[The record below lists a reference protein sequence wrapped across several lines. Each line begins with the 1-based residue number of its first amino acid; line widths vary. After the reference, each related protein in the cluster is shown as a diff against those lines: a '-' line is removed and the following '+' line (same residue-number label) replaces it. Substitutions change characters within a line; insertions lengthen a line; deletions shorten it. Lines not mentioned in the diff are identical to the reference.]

1 MEAKM
6 KLNLS
11 VDEEE
16 FKKQVKD
23 LRQKL
28 NKIRETGILEDDF
41 EKCLDVLSAKEEK
54 LLTEMIPHYRAYAGN
69 SKDAIKT
76 ESITRLGACGFEGF
90 FQSVL
95 RLSEDMF
102 VVGNTDCALQFFQIS
117 KRTEPSGKE
126 RIQEEW
132 SPPVK
137 DIKEKISAFHRLN
150 KNEILLLGSKG
161 GCYLLSCSNFKQIPN
176 GSGEMHIKK
185 IETETGMSWLGQCLS
200 VSNNLIAAEKEQ
212 EELVL
217 LEIVKEKEEYRLIL
231 HKDSSLPIS
240 NIIGMEK
247 TGADEFA
254 VGTKSGEI
262 YFIKRNYHNLSI
274 VNKIKIPD
282 CEIRKI
288 HCLENE
294 KGQKDTLL
302 SIGNNGKL
310 HIISLDGADINI
322 LDEGNFLKGNLFDAE
337 SSKGT
342 AVILSE
348 DGILYLLEENFGKW
362 HINKD
367 SIMEGVFLTD
377 VLKLYPSKYLLMGVE
392 GGLCTL
398 NINRIDTPQALW
410 DLPLYQ

>member
-1 MEAKM
+1 M

-16 FKKQVKD
+16 FKNQVKD

-28 NKIRETGILEDDF
+28 NKTRETGIIEDDF
-41 EKCLDVLSAKEEK
+41 EKCLEVLSAKEEK
-54 LLTEMIPHYRAYAGN
+54 LLTEMIPYYRAYTGN

-76 ESITRLGACGFEGF
+76 ELITRLGACGFEGF
-90 FQSVL
+90 LQSVL

-102 VVGNTDCALQFFQIS
+102 ITGSTDCALRFFQIS
-117 KRTEPSGKE
+117 KSTQPSGKE

-132 SPPVK
+132 SPPFK
-137 DIKEKISAFHRLN
+137 DMKEKISAFHRLN

-161 GCYLLSCSNFKQIPN
+161 GGYLLSCSNFKQIPN

-185 IETETGMSWLGQCLS
+185 IETGTEMSWFGQCLS
-200 VSNNLIAAEKEQ
+200 VSDNLIAAEREQ

-217 LEIVKEKEEYRLIL
+217 LEVVKEKEEYRLIL
-231 HKDSSLPIS
+231 HKDASLPIS

-247 TGADEFA
+247 TGADDFA
-254 VGTKSGEI
+254 VGTESGEI
-262 YFIKRNYHNLSI
+262 YFIKRNYNNLSI

-288 HCLENE
+288 HSLENE
-294 KGQKDTLL
+294 KGKKDTLL

-310 HIISLDGADINI
+310 HIISLDGAYINI

-348 DGILYLLEENFGKW
+348 DGIIYLLEENFGKW

-367 SIMEGVFLTD
+367 SIMEGAFFTD

-392 GGLCTL
+392 GELCTL
-398 NINRIDTPQALW
+398 NINRIDTPEALW

>member
-1 MEAKM
+1 M

-28 NKIRETGILEDDF
+28 NKTRETGILEDDF
-41 EKCLDVLSAKEEK
+41 EKCLEMLSAKEEK
-54 LLTEMIPHYRAYAGN
+54 LLTEMIPHYRAYTGN

-76 ESITRLGACGFEGF
+76 ELITRLGACGFEGF
-90 FQSVL
+90 LQSVL
-95 RLSEDMF
+95 RCSEDMF
-102 VVGNTDCALQFFQIS
+102 ITGSTDCALRFFQIS
-117 KRTEPSGKE
+117 KSTEPSGKE
-126 RIQEEW
+126 RIQDEW
-132 SPPVK
+132 SPPFK
-137 DIKEKISAFHRLN
+137 DMKEKISAFHRLN

-161 GCYLLSCSNFKQIPN
+161 GGYLLTCSNFKQIPN
-176 GSGEMHIKK
+176 GSGEMLIKK
-185 IETETGMSWLGQCLS
+185 IETEAGMKWFGQCLS
-200 VSNNLIAAEKEQ
+200 VSDSLIAAEIEQ

-217 LEIVKEKEEYRLIL
+217 LEVAKEKEEYRLIL
-231 HKDSSLPIS
+231 HKDACLPIS
-240 NIIGMEK
+240 NIVGMEK
-247 TGADEFA
+247 TGADDFA

-262 YFIKRNYHNLSI
+262 YFIKRNYNNLSI

-288 HCLENE
+288 HGLENE

-348 DGILYLLEENFGKW
+348 DGIIYLLEENFGKW

-367 SIMEGVFLTD
+367 SIMEGAFFTN

-392 GGLCTL
+392 GELCTL
-398 NINRIDTPQALW
+398 NINRIDTPESLW

>member
-1 MEAKM
+1 M

-11 VDEEE
+11 VDEEG

-28 NKIRETGILEDDF
+28 NKTQETGILEDDF
-41 EKCLDVLSAKEEK
+41 EKCLEVLSAKEEK

-76 ESITRLGACGFEGF
+76 EFITRLGAYGFEGF
-90 FQSVL
+90 LQSVL
-95 RLSEDMF
+95 RFSEDMF
-102 VVGNTDCALQFFQIS
+102 ITGSTDCALRFFQIS
-117 KRTEPSGKE
+117 KRTDPFGKE

-132 SPPVK
+132 SPPFK
-137 DIKEKISAFHRLN
+137 DIKERISAFHRLN
-150 KNEILLLGSKG
+150 KNEIMLFGNKG
-161 GCYLLSCSNFKQIPN
+161 GGYLLSCSNFKQIPN

-185 IETETGMSWLGQCLS
+185 IETETGMSWFGQCLS
-200 VSNNLIAAEKEQ
+200 VSDNLIAAEREQ

-217 LEIVKEKEEYRLIL
+217 LEVVKEKEEYRLIL
-231 HKDSSLPIS
+231 HKDASLPIS

-247 TGADEFA
+247 TGADNFT
-254 VGTKSGEI
+254 VGTKTGEI
-262 YFIKRNYHNLSI
+262 YFIKQIYNNLSI

-288 HCLENE
+288 HCLKNE

-302 SIGNNGKL
+302 TIGNNGKL

-322 LDEGNFLKGNLFDAE
+322 LDEGSFLKGNLFDAE

-348 DGILYLLEENFGKW
+348 DGIIYLLEENFGKW
-362 HINKD
+362 HINKE
-367 SIMEGVFLTD
+367 SIMEGAFFTD

-392 GGLCTL
+392 GELCTL
-398 NINRIDTPQALW
+398 NINRIDTPEALW
-410 DLPLYQ
+410 DLPLYL

>member
-1 MEAKM
+1 M

-28 NKIRETGILEDDF
+28 NKTRETGIIEDDF
-41 EKCLDVLSAKEEK
+41 EKCLEVLSAKEEK
-54 LLTEMIPHYRAYAGN
+54 LLTEMIPYYRAYTGN

-76 ESITRLGACGFEGF
+76 ELITRLGACGFEGF
-90 FQSVL
+90 LQSVL

-102 VVGNTDCALQFFQIS
+102 ITGSTDCALRFFQIS
-117 KRTEPSGKE
+117 KSTEPSGKE
-126 RIQEEW
+126 RIQDEW
-132 SPPVK
+132 SPPFK
-137 DIKEKISAFHRLN
+137 DMKEKISAFHRLN
-150 KNEILLLGSKG
+150 KNEILLLGCKG
-161 GCYLLSCSNFKQIPN
+161 GGYLLTCSNFKQIPN

-185 IETETGMSWLGQCLS
+185 IETEAGMKWFGQCLS
-200 VSNNLIAAEKEQ
+200 VSDSLIAAEIEQ

-217 LEIVKEKEEYRLIL
+217 LEVAKEKEEYRLIL
-231 HKDSSLPIS
+231 HKDACLPIS
-240 NIIGMEK
+240 NIVGMEK
-247 TGADEFA
+247 TGADDFA

-262 YFIKRNYHNLSI
+262 YFIKRNYNNLSI

-288 HCLENE
+288 HSLENE

-342 AVILSE
+342 AVVLSE
-348 DGILYLLEENFGKW
+348 DGIIYLLEENFGKW

-367 SIMEGVFLTD
+367 SIMEGAFFTD

-392 GGLCTL
+392 GELCTL
-398 NINRIDTPQALW
+398 NINRIDTPESLW

>member
-1 MEAKM
+1 M

-28 NKIRETGILEDDF
+28 NKTRETGIIEDDF
-41 EKCLDVLSAKEEK
+41 EKCLEVLSAKEEK
-54 LLTEMIPHYRAYAGN
+54 LLTEMIPHYRAYTGN

-76 ESITRLGACGFEGF
+76 ELITRLGACGFEGF
-90 FQSVL
+90 LQSVL

-102 VVGNTDCALQFFQIS
+102 ITGSTDCALRFFQIS
-117 KRTEPSGKE
+117 KRTDPSGKE

-132 SPPVK
+132 SPPFK
-137 DIKEKISAFHRLN
+137 DMKEKISAFHRLN

-161 GCYLLSCSNFKQIPN
+161 GGYLLTCSNFKQIPN

-185 IETETGMSWLGQCLS
+185 IETEAGMKWFGQCLS
-200 VSNNLIAAEKEQ
+200 VSDSLIAAEIEQ

-217 LEIVKEKEEYRLIL
+217 LEVAKEKEEYRLIL
-231 HKDSSLPIS
+231 HKDACLPIS
-240 NIIGMEK
+240 NIVGMEK
-247 TGADEFA
+247 TGVDDFV
-254 VGTKSGEI
+254 VGTKTGEI
-262 YFIKRNYHNLSI
+262 YFIKRNYNNLSI
-274 VNKIKIPD
+274 VNEIKIPD

-288 HCLENE
+288 HSLENE

-310 HIISLDGADINI
+310 YIISLDGADINI

-348 DGILYLLEENFGKW
+348 DGIIYLLEENFGKW

-367 SIMEGVFLTD
+367 SMMEGAFFTN
-377 VLKLYPSKYLLMGVE
+377 VLKFYPSKYLLMGVE
-392 GGLCTL
+392 GELCTL
-398 NINRIDTPQALW
+398 NINRIDTPESLW

>member
-1 MEAKM
+1 M

-28 NKIRETGILEDDF
+28 NKTRETGIIEDDF
-41 EKCLDVLSAKEEK
+41 EKCLEVLSAKEEK
-54 LLTEMIPHYRAYAGN
+54 LLTEMIPHYRAYTGN

-90 FQSVL
+90 LQSVL
-95 RLSEDMF
+95 RCSEDMF
-102 VVGNTDCALQFFQIS
+102 ITGSTDCALRFFQIS
-117 KRTEPSGKE
+117 KSTEPSGKE
-126 RIQEEW
+126 RIQDEW
-132 SPPVK
+132 SPPFK
-137 DIKEKISAFHRLN
+137 DMKEKISAFHRLN

-161 GCYLLSCSNFKQIPN
+161 GGYLLTCSNFKQIPN

-185 IETETGMSWLGQCLS
+185 IETEAGMKWFGQCLS
-200 VSNNLIAAEKEQ
+200 VSDSLIAAEIEQ

-217 LEIVKEKEEYRLIL
+217 LEVAKEKEEYRLIL
-231 HKDSSLPIS
+231 HKDASLPIS
-240 NIIGMEK
+240 NIVGMEK
-247 TGADEFA
+247 TGADDFA
-254 VGTKSGEI
+254 VGTKTGEI
-262 YFIKRNYHNLSI
+262 YFIKRNYNNLSI
-274 VNKIKIPD
+274 VNEIKIPD

-288 HCLENE
+288 HSLENE

-310 HIISLDGADINI
+310 HIISLDGTDINI

-348 DGILYLLEENFGKW
+348 DGIIYLLEENFGKW

-367 SIMEGVFLTD
+367 SMMEGAFFTN

-392 GGLCTL
+392 GELCTL
-398 NINRIDTPQALW
+398 NINRIDTPEALW

>member
-1 MEAKM
+1 M

-16 FKKQVKD
+16 FKRQVKD

-28 NKIRETGILEDDF
+28 NKARETGLLEDDY
-41 EKCLDVLSAKEEK
+41 EKCLEVLSVKEEK

-69 SKDAIKT
+69 SKDAINT

-90 FQSVL
+90 LQSVL
-95 RLSEDMF
+95 RFSEEMF
-102 VVGNTDCALQFFQIS
+102 ITGSTDCALRFFQIS

-132 SPPVK
+132 SPPIK
-137 DIKEKISAFHRLN
+137 DIKEKILAFHRFN
-150 KNEILLLGSKG
+150 KNEILLFGSKG
-161 GCYLLSCSNFKQIPN
+161 GGYLLSCSNFKQILN
-176 GSGEMHIKK
+176 GSGEIHIKK
-185 IETETGMSWLGQCLS
+185 LETETGMNWFGQCLS
-200 VSNNLIAAEKEQ
+200 VSDNLIAAEREQ

-217 LEIVKEKEEYRLIL
+217 LEVVKEKEEYRLIL
-231 HKDSSLPIS
+231 HKDASLPIS

-247 TGADEFA
+247 TGADDFA

-262 YFIKRNYHNLSI
+262 YFIKRNYNNLSI

-288 HCLENE
+288 HSLENE

-310 HIISLDGADINI
+310 YIISLDGTDINI
-322 LDEGNFLKGNLFDAE
+322 LDEGDFLKGNLFDAE

-348 DGILYLLEENFGKW
+348 DGIIYLLEENFGKW
-362 HINKD
+362 HINKE
-367 SIMEGVFLTD
+367 SIMEGAFFTD

-392 GGLCTL
+392 GELCTL
-398 NINRIDTPQALW
+398 NINRIDTPEALW

>member
-1 MEAKM
+1 M

-28 NKIRETGILEDDF
+28 NKTRETGIIEDDF
-41 EKCLDVLSAKEEK
+41 EKCLEVLSAKEEK
-54 LLTEMIPHYRAYAGN
+54 LLTEMIPHYRAYTGN

-90 FQSVL
+90 LQSVL
-95 RLSEDMF
+95 RCSEDMF
-102 VVGNTDCALQFFQIS
+102 ITGSTDCALRFFQIS
-117 KRTEPSGKE
+117 KSTEPSGKE

-132 SPPVK
+132 SPPFK
-137 DIKEKISAFHRLN
+137 DMKEKISAFHRLN

-161 GCYLLSCSNFKQIPN
+161 GGYLLTCSNFKQIPN

-185 IETETGMSWLGQCLS
+185 IETETGMSWFGQCLS
-200 VSNNLIAAEKEQ
+200 VSDSLIAAEIEQ

-217 LEIVKEKEEYRLIL
+217 LEVAKEKEEYRLIL
-231 HKDSSLPIS
+231 HKDASLPIS

-247 TGADEFA
+247 TGADDFA

-262 YFIKRNYHNLSI
+262 YFIKRNYNNLSI

-288 HCLENE
+288 HSLENE
-294 KGQKDTLL
+294 KGRKDTLL
-302 SIGNNGKL
+302 SIGNHGKL

-322 LDEGNFLKGNLFDAE
+322 LDEGDFLKGNLFDAE

-348 DGILYLLEENFGKW
+348 DGIIYLLEENFGKW

-367 SIMEGVFLTD
+367 SMMEGAFFTN

-392 GGLCTL
+392 GELCTL
-398 NINRIDTPQALW
+398 NINRIDTPEALW

>member
-1 MEAKM
+1 M

-16 FKKQVKD
+16 FKNQVKD

-28 NKIRETGILEDDF
+28 NKTRETGIIEDDF
-41 EKCLDVLSAKEEK
+41 EKCLEVLSAKEEK
-54 LLTEMIPHYRAYAGN
+54 LLTEMIPHYRAYTGN
-69 SKDAIKT
+69 SKDVINT
-76 ESITRLGACGFEGF
+76 EFITRLGACGFEGF
-90 FQSVL
+90 LQSVL
-95 RLSEDMF
+95 RISEDMF
-102 VVGNTDCALQFFQIS
+102 ITGSTDCALRFFQIS
-117 KRTEPSGKE
+117 KSTEPSGKE

-132 SPPVK
+132 SPPFN
-137 DIKEKISAFHRLN
+137 DMKEKISAFHRLN
-150 KNEILLLGSKG
+150 KNEILILGSKG
-161 GCYLLSCSNFKQIPN
+161 GGYLLSCSNFKQIPN

-185 IETETGMSWLGQCLS
+185 IETETGMSWFGQCLS
-200 VSNNLIAAEKEQ
+200 VSDNLIAAEREQ

-217 LEIVKEKEEYRLIL
+217 LEVVKEKEKYRLIL
-231 HKDSSLPIS
+231 HKDASLPIS

-247 TGADEFA
+247 TGADDFA
-254 VGTKSGEI
+254 AGTESGEI
-262 YFIKRNYHNLSI
+262 YFIKRNYNNLSI

-288 HCLENE
+288 HSLENE
-294 KGQKDTLL
+294 KGKKDTLL

-310 HIISLDGADINI
+310 HIISLDGAYINI
-322 LDEGNFLKGNLFDAE
+322 LDEGNFLKGNLFYAE

-348 DGILYLLEENFGKW
+348 DGIIYLLEENFGKW

-367 SIMEGVFLTD
+367 SIMEGAFFTD

-392 GGLCTL
+392 GELCTL
-398 NINRIDTPQALW
+398 NINRIDTPEALW

>member
-1 MEAKM
+1 M

-28 NKIRETGILEDDF
+28 NKTRETGIIEDDF
-41 EKCLDVLSAKEEK
+41 EKCLEMLSAKEEK
-54 LLTEMIPHYRAYAGN
+54 LLTEMIPHYRAYTGN

-76 ESITRLGACGFEGF
+76 ELITRLGACGFEGF
-90 FQSVL
+90 LQSVL
-95 RLSEDMF
+95 RCSEDMF
-102 VVGNTDCALQFFQIS
+102 ITGSTDCALRFFQIS
-117 KRTEPSGKE
+117 KSTEPSGKE

-132 SPPVK
+132 SPPFK
-137 DIKEKISAFHRLN
+137 DMKEKISAFHRLN

-161 GCYLLSCSNFKQIPN
+161 GGYLLTCSNFKQIPN

-185 IETETGMSWLGQCLS
+185 IETEAGMKWFGQCLS
-200 VSNNLIAAEKEQ
+200 VSDSLIAAEIEQ

-217 LEIVKEKEEYRLIL
+217 LEVAKEKEEYRLIL
-231 HKDSSLPIS
+231 HKDACLPIS
-240 NIIGMEK
+240 NIVGMEK
-247 TGADEFA
+247 TGADDFA

-262 YFIKRNYHNLSI
+262 YFIKRNYNNLSI

-288 HCLENE
+288 HGLENE

-348 DGILYLLEENFGKW
+348 DGIIYLLEENFGKW

-367 SIMEGVFLTD
+367 SIMEGAFFTN

-392 GGLCTL
+392 GELCTL
-398 NINRIDTPQALW
+398 NINRIDTPESLW

>member
-1 MEAKM
+1 M

-41 EKCLDVLSAKEEK
+41 ENCLEVLSAREEK

-76 ESITRLGACGFEGF
+76 ESVTRLGACGFDGF

-102 VVGNTDCALQFFQIS
+102 VAGSTDCALQFFQIS

-126 RIQEEW
+126 KIQEEW

-161 GCYLLSCSNFKQIPN
+161 GCYLLSCSNIKQIPN

-185 IETETGMSWLGQCLS
+185 IETETGMSWYGQCLS
-200 VSNNLIAAEKEQ
+200 ISNNLIAAEKEQ

-217 LEIVKEKEEYRLIL
+217 LEIVKEKEEYRLIR
-231 HKDSSLPIS
+231 HKDASLPIS
-240 NIIGMEK
+240 NINGMEK
-247 TGADEFA
+247 TGADDFA

-310 HIISLDGADINI
+310 YIISLDGADINI

-367 SIMEGVFLTD
+367 SSMEGVFFTD

>member
-1 MEAKM
+1 M

-28 NKIRETGILEDDF
+28 NKTRETGILEDDF
-41 EKCLDVLSAKEEK
+41 EKCLEVLSAKEEK
-54 LLTEMIPHYRAYAGN
+54 LLTEMIPHYRAYTGN
-69 SKDAIKT
+69 SKDVINT
-76 ESITRLGACGFEGF
+76 EFITRLGACGFEGF
-90 FQSVL
+90 LQSVL
-95 RLSEDMF
+95 RFSEDMF
-102 VVGNTDCALQFFQIS
+102 ITGSTDCALRFFQIS
-117 KRTEPSGKE
+117 KSTEPSGKE
-126 RIQEEW
+126 MIQEEW
-132 SPPVK
+132 SPPFK
-137 DIKEKISAFHRLN
+137 DMKEKISAFHRLN

-161 GCYLLSCSNFKQIPN
+161 GGYLLTCSNFKQIPN

-185 IETETGMSWLGQCLS
+185 IETETGMSWFGQCLS
-200 VSNNLIAAEKEQ
+200 VSDNLIAAEREQ

-217 LEIVKEKEEYRLIL
+217 LEVVKEKEKYRLIL
-231 HKDSSLPIS
+231 HKDASLPIS

-247 TGADEFA
+247 TGADDFA
-254 VGTKSGEI
+254 VGTESGEI
-262 YFIKRNYHNLSI
+262 YFIKRNYNNLSI

-288 HCLENE
+288 HSLENE
-294 KGQKDTLL
+294 KGKKDTLL

-310 HIISLDGADINI
+310 HIISLDGAYINF
-322 LDEGNFLKGNLFDAE
+322 LDEENFLKGNLFDAE

-348 DGILYLLEENFGKW
+348 DGIIYLLEENFGKW

-367 SIMEGVFLTD
+367 SIMEGAFFTD
-377 VLKLYPSKYLLMGVE
+377 VLKFYPSKYLLMGVE
-392 GGLCTL
+392 GELCTL
-398 NINRIDTPQALW
+398 NINRIDTPEALW

>member
-1 MEAKM
+1 M

-28 NKIRETGILEDDF
+28 NKTRETGILEDDF
-41 EKCLDVLSAKEEK
+41 EKCLEVLSAKEEK
-54 LLTEMIPHYRAYAGN
+54 LLTEMIPHYRAYTGN
-69 SKDAIKT
+69 SKDVIKT
-76 ESITRLGACGFEGF
+76 EFITRLGACGFEGF
-90 FQSVL
+90 LQSVL
-95 RLSEDMF
+95 RISEDMF
-102 VVGNTDCALQFFQIS
+102 ITGSTDCALRFFQIS
-117 KRTEPSGKE
+117 KSTEPSGKE

-132 SPPVK
+132 SPPFN
-137 DIKEKISAFHRLN
+137 DMKEKISAFHRLN
-150 KNEILLLGSKG
+150 KNEILLFGSKG
-161 GCYLLSCSNFKQIPN
+161 GGYLLSCSNFKQIPN

-185 IETETGMSWLGQCLS
+185 IETGMSWFGQCLS
-200 VSNNLIAAEKEQ
+200 VSDNLITAEREQ

-217 LEIVKEKEEYRLIL
+217 LEVVKEKEEYRLIL
-231 HKDSSLPIS
+231 HKDASLPIS

-247 TGADEFA
+247 TGADDFA
-254 VGTKSGEI
+254 VGTESGEI
-262 YFIKRNYHNLSI
+262 YFIKRNYNNLSI

-288 HCLENE
+288 HSLENE
-294 KGQKDTLL
+294 KGKKDTLL

-348 DGILYLLEENFGKW
+348 DGIIYLLEENFGKW

-367 SIMEGVFLTD
+367 SIMEGAFFTD

-392 GGLCTL
+392 GELCTL
-398 NINRIDTPQALW
+398 NINRIDTPEALW

>member
-1 MEAKM
+1 M

-41 EKCLDVLSAKEEK
+41 EKCLEVLSAKEEK

-76 ESITRLGACGFEGF
+76 ESITRLGACGFDGF

-102 VVGNTDCALQFFQIS
+102 VAGSTDCALQFFQIS

-137 DIKEKISAFHRLN
+137 AIKEKISAFHRLN

-161 GCYLLSCSNFKQIPN
+161 CCYLLSCSNFKQIPN

-185 IETETGMSWLGQCLS
+185 IETETGMSWYGQCLS
-200 VSNNLIAAEKEQ
+200 ISNNLIAAEKEQ

-217 LEIVKEKEEYRLIL
+217 LELVKEKEEYRLIC
-231 HKDSSLPIS
+231 HKDASLPIS
-240 NIIGMEK
+240 NINGMEK
-247 TGADEFA
+247 TGADDFA
-254 VGTKSGEI
+254 VGTKTGEI

-310 HIISLDGADINI
+310 HIISLDGVDINI

-367 SIMEGVFLTD
+367 SIMEGVFFTD

>member
-1 MEAKM
+1 M

-16 FKKQVKD
+16 FKNQVKD

-28 NKIRETGILEDDF
+28 NETRETGILEDDF
-41 EKCLDVLSAKEEK
+41 EKCLEVLSAKEEK
-54 LLTEMIPHYRAYAGN
+54 LLTEMIPHYRAYTGN
-69 SKDAIKT
+69 SKDVIKT
-76 ESITRLGACGFEGF
+76 EFITRLGACGFEGF
-90 FQSVL
+90 LQSVL
-95 RLSEDMF
+95 RISEDMF
-102 VVGNTDCALQFFQIS
+102 ITGSTDCTLRFFQIS
-117 KRTEPSGKE
+117 KSTEPSGKE
-126 RIQEEW
+126 MFQEEW
-132 SPPVK
+132 SPPFN
-137 DIKEKISAFHRLN
+137 DMKEKISAFHRLN
-150 KNEILLLGSKG
+150 KNEILLFGSKG
-161 GCYLLSCSNFKQIPN
+161 GGYLLTCSNFKQIPN

-185 IETETGMSWLGQCLS
+185 IETETGMSWFGQCLS
-200 VSNNLIAAEKEQ
+200 VSDNLIAAEREQ

-217 LEIVKEKEEYRLIL
+217 LEVVKEKEKYRLIL
-231 HKDSSLPIS
+231 HKDASLPIS

-247 TGADEFA
+247 TGADDFA
-254 VGTKSGEI
+254 VGTESGEI
-262 YFIKRNYHNLSI
+262 YFIKRNYNNLSI

-288 HCLENE
+288 HSLENE
-294 KGQKDTLL
+294 KGKKDTLL

-310 HIISLDGADINI
+310 HIISLDGAYINI

-348 DGILYLLEENFGKW
+348 DGIIYLLEENFGKW

-367 SIMEGVFLTD
+367 SIMEGAFFTD

-392 GGLCTL
+392 GELCTL
-398 NINRIDTPQALW
+398 NINRIDTPEALW

>member
-41 EKCLDVLSAKEEK
+41 EQCLEVLSAREEK
-54 LLTEMIPHYRAYAGN
+54 LLTEMIPHYRANAGN

-76 ESITRLGACGFEGF
+76 ESVTRLGACGFDGF

-102 VVGNTDCALQFFQIS
+102 VAGSTDCALQFFQIS

-137 DIKEKISAFHRLN
+137 DIKEKISTFHRLN

-185 IETETGMSWLGQCLS
+185 IETETGMSWFGQCLS
-200 VSNNLIAAEKEQ
+200 ISNNLIAAEKEQ

-217 LEIVKEKEEYRLIL
+217 LELVKEKEEYRLIR
-231 HKDSSLPIS
+231 HKDASLPIS
-240 NIIGMEK
+240 NINGMEK
-247 TGADEFA
+247 TGADDFA
-254 VGTKSGEI
+254 VGTKTGEI
-262 YFIKRNYHNLSI
+262 YFIKRNYNNLSI

-310 HIISLDGADINI
+310 HIISLDGVDINI

-367 SIMEGVFLTD
+367 SIMEGVFFTD

>member
-1 MEAKM
+1 M

-28 NKIRETGILEDDF
+28 NKTRETGILEDDF
-41 EKCLDVLSAKEEK
+41 EKCLEALSAKEEK
-54 LLTEMIPHYRAYAGN
+54 LLTEMIPHYRAYTGN

-76 ESITRLGACGFEGF
+76 EFITRLGACDFEGF
-90 FQSVL
+90 LQSVL
-95 RLSEDMF
+95 RFSEDMF
-102 VVGNTDCALQFFQIS
+102 ITGSTDCALRFFQIS

-132 SPPVK
+132 SPPFK
-137 DIKEKISAFHRLN
+137 DMKEKISAFHRLN

-161 GCYLLSCSNFKQIPN
+161 GGYLLSCSNFKQIPN
-176 GSGEMHIKK
+176 GVGEMHIKK
-185 IETETGMSWLGQCLS
+185 IETETGMSWFGQCLS
-200 VSNNLIAAEKEQ
+200 VGDNLIAAEREQ

-217 LEIVKEKEEYRLIL
+217 LEVVKEKEEYRLIL
-231 HKDSSLPIS
+231 HKDASLPIS

-247 TGADEFA
+247 TGADDFA
-254 VGTKSGEI
+254 VGTKTGEI
-262 YFIKRNYHNLSI
+262 YLINRNYNNLSI

-288 HCLENE
+288 HNLENE

-310 HIISLDGADINI
+310 HIISLDGMDINI
-322 LDEGNFLKGNLFDAE
+322 LDEGDFLKGNLFDAE

-348 DGILYLLEENFGKW
+348 DGIIYLLEENFGKW

-367 SIMEGVFLTD
+367 SIMDGAFFTD
-377 VLKLYPSKYLLMGVE
+377 VLKLYPSEYLLMGVE
-392 GGLCTL
+392 GELCTL
-398 NINRIDTPQALW
+398 NINRIDTPEALW

>member
-1 MEAKM
+1 M

-28 NKIRETGILEDDF
+28 NKIRETGILEEDF
-41 EKCLDVLSAKEEK
+41 EKCLEVLSAKEEK

-76 ESITRLGACGFEGF
+76 ESVTRLGACGFDGF

-102 VVGNTDCALQFFQIS
+102 VAGSTDCALQFFQIS
-117 KRTEPSGKE
+117 KRMEPSGKE

-150 KNEILLLGSKG
+150 KNEILLFGSKG
-161 GCYLLSCSNFKQIPN
+161 GGYLLSCSNFKQIPN

-185 IETETGMSWLGQCLS
+185 IETETGMSWFGQCLS
-200 VSNNLIAAEKEQ
+200 ISNNLIAAENEQ

-217 LEIVKEKEEYRLIL
+217 LEIVKEKEEYRLIR
-231 HKDSSLPIS
+231 HKDASLPIS
-240 NIIGMEK
+240 NINGMEK
-247 TGADEFA
+247 TGADDFA

-262 YFIKRNYHNLSI
+262 HFIKRNYHNLSI

-322 LDEGNFLKGNLFDAE
+322 LGEGNFLKGNLFDAE

-348 DGILYLLEENFGKW
+348 DGIVYLLEENFGKW
-362 HINKD
+362 HINED
-367 SIMEGVFLTD
+367 SIMEGVFFTD

-398 NINRIDTPQALW
+398 NINRIDTPEALW

>member
-1 MEAKM
+1 
-6 KLNLS
+6 
-11 VDEEE
+11 
-16 FKKQVKD
+16 
-23 LRQKL
+23 
-28 NKIRETGILEDDF
+28 
-41 EKCLDVLSAKEEK
+41 
-54 LLTEMIPHYRAYAGN
+54 
-69 SKDAIKT
+69 
-76 ESITRLGACGFEGF
+76 
-90 FQSVL
+90 
-95 RLSEDMF
+95 
-102 VVGNTDCALQFFQIS
+102 
-117 KRTEPSGKE
+117 
-126 RIQEEW
+126 
-132 SPPVK
+132 
-137 DIKEKISAFHRLN
+137 
-150 KNEILLLGSKG
+150 
-161 GCYLLSCSNFKQIPN
+161 
-176 GSGEMHIKK
+176 
-185 IETETGMSWLGQCLS
+185 
-200 VSNNLIAAEKEQ
+200 
-212 EELVL
+212 
-217 LEIVKEKEEYRLIL
+217 
-231 HKDSSLPIS
+231 
-240 NIIGMEK
+240 MEK

-410 DLPLYQ
+410 DLPLYH

>member
-1 MEAKM
+1 M

-28 NKIRETGILEDDF
+28 NKARETGLLEDDYS
-41 EKCLDVLSAKEEK
+41 ECLEVLSVKEEK

-69 SKDAIKT
+69 SKDAINT

-90 FQSVL
+90 LQSVL
-95 RLSEDMF
+95 RFSEEMF
-102 VVGNTDCALQFFQIS
+102 ITGSTDCALRFFQIS

-132 SPPVK
+132 SPPFK
-137 DIKEKISAFHRLN
+137 DIKEKISAFHRFN
-150 KNEILLLGSKG
+150 KNEILLFGSKG
-161 GCYLLSCSNFKQIPN
+161 GGYLLSCSNFKQIPN
-176 GSGEMHIKK
+176 GSGEIHIKK
-185 IETETGMSWLGQCLS
+185 LETETGMSWFGQCLS
-200 VSNNLIAAEKEQ
+200 VSDNLIAAEREQ

-217 LEIVKEKEEYRLIL
+217 LEVVKEKEEYRLIL
-231 HKDSSLPIS
+231 HKDASLPIS

-247 TGADEFA
+247 TGADDFA

-262 YFIKRNYHNLSI
+262 YFIKRNYNNLSI

-282 CEIRKI
+282 CEVRKI
-288 HCLENE
+288 HSLENE

-310 HIISLDGADINI
+310 YIISLDGTDINI
-322 LDEGNFLKGNLFDAE
+322 LDEGDFLKGNLFDAE

-348 DGILYLLEENFGKW
+348 DGIIYMLEENFGKW
-362 HINKD
+362 HINKE
-367 SIMEGVFLTD
+367 SIMEGAFFTD

-392 GGLCTL
+392 GELCTL
-398 NINRIDTPQALW
+398 NINRIDTPEALW

>member
-1 MEAKM
+1 M

-41 EKCLDVLSAKEEK
+41 ENCLEVLSAREEK

-76 ESITRLGACGFEGF
+76 ESVTRLGACGFDGF

-95 RLSEDMF
+95 RLSEDLF
-102 VVGNTDCALQFFQIS
+102 VAGSTDCALQFFQIS

-185 IETETGMSWLGQCLS
+185 IETETGMSWYGQCLS
-200 VSNNLIAAEKEQ
+200 ISNNLIAAEKEQ

-217 LEIVKEKEEYRLIL
+217 LEIVKEKEEYRLIR
-231 HKDSSLPIS
+231 HKDATLPIS
-240 NIIGMEK
+240 NINGMEK
-247 TGADEFA
+247 TGADDFA

-310 HIISLDGADINI
+310 YIISLDGADINI

-367 SIMEGVFLTD
+367 SSMEGVFFTD
-377 VLKLYPSKYLLMGVE
+377 VMKLYPSKYLLMGVE

>member
-1 MEAKM
+1 M

-28 NKIRETGILEDDF
+28 NKTRETGILEDDF
-41 EKCLDVLSAKEEK
+41 EKCLEVLSVKEEK

-69 SKDAIKT
+69 SKDVIKT
-76 ESITRLGACGFEGF
+76 EFITRLGACGFEGF
-90 FQSVL
+90 LQSVI
-95 RLSEDMF
+95 RFSEDMF
-102 VVGNTDCALQFFQIS
+102 ITGSTDCALRFFQIS

-132 SPPVK
+132 SPPFK

-150 KNEILLLGSKG
+150 KNEVLLFGSKG
-161 GCYLLSCSNFKQIPN
+161 GGYLLSCSNFKQIPK

-185 IETETGMSWLGQCLS
+185 IETEIGMSWFGQYLS
-200 VSNNLIAAEKEQ
+200 VSDNFIAAEREQ

-217 LEIVKEKEEYRLIL
+217 LEAVKEKEEYRLIL
-231 HKDSSLPIS
+231 HKDASLPIS

-247 TGADEFA
+247 TGADDFA

-262 YFIKRNYHNLSI
+262 YFIKQNDNNLSI
-274 VNKIKIPD
+274 VNKIKIQD

-310 HIISLDGADINI
+310 HIITLNGAEINI
-322 LDEGNFLKGNLFDAE
+322 LDEGNFFKGNLFDAE

-348 DGILYLLEENFGKW
+348 DGIIYLLEENFGKW

-367 SIMEGVFLTD
+367 SFMEGAFFTD

-392 GGLCTL
+392 GELCTL
-398 NINRIDTPQALW
+398 NINRIDTPEALW
-410 DLPLYQ
+410 DLPLY

>member
-1 MEAKM
+1 M

-16 FKKQVKD
+16 FKNQVKD

-28 NKIRETGILEDDF
+28 NKTRETGIIEDDF
-41 EKCLDVLSAKEEK
+41 EKCLKVLSAKEEK
-54 LLTEMIPHYRAYAGN
+54 LLTEMIPHYRAYTGN
-69 SKDAIKT
+69 SKDVIKT
-76 ESITRLGACGFEGF
+76 EFITRLGACGFEGF
-90 FQSVL
+90 LQSVL
-95 RLSEDMF
+95 RISEDMF
-102 VVGNTDCALQFFQIS
+102 ITGSTDCALRFFQIS
-117 KRTEPSGKE
+117 KSTEPSGKE

-132 SPPVK
+132 SPPFN
-137 DIKEKISAFHRLN
+137 DMKEKISAFHRLN

-161 GCYLLSCSNFKQIPN
+161 GGYLLLCSNFKQIPN

-185 IETETGMSWLGQCLS
+185 IETGTGMSWFGQCLS
-200 VSNNLIAAEKEQ
+200 VSDNLIAAEREQ

-217 LEIVKEKEEYRLIL
+217 LEVVKEKEKYRLIL
-231 HKDSSLPIS
+231 HKDASLPIS

-247 TGADEFA
+247 TGADDFA
-254 VGTKSGEI
+254 VGTESGEI
-262 YFIKRNYHNLSI
+262 YFIKRNYNNLSI

-288 HCLENE
+288 HSLENE
-294 KGQKDTLL
+294 KGKKDTLL

-348 DGILYLLEENFGKW
+348 DGIIYLMEENFGKW

-367 SIMEGVFLTD
+367 SIMEGAFFTD

-392 GGLCTL
+392 GELCTL
-398 NINRIDTPQALW
+398 NINRIDTPEALW